1 MRQHG
6 PILVSCPTCGRT
18 EVDVVKL
25 AGEVEKELLKID
37 KPIKVA
43 VMGCVVNGPGEA
55 RDADIAIACGKGR
68 AVLFKKGKKIRT
80 IQEKDFVSAL
90 MAEVEQMTR

>member
-1 MRQHG
+1 MD
-6 PILVSCPTCGRT
+6 I
-18 EVDVVKL
+18 VKL
-25 AGEVEKELLKID
+25 AEAVEEKLVKID

-55 RDADIAIACGKGR
+55 RDADIGIACGKGR

-80 IQEKDFVSAL
+80 IEEKDFISVL
-90 MAEVEQMTR
+90 MREVEGF